1 METSVF
7 IGKIISVVYLA
18 FGLGMLLNQNGYKKV
33 LIELIENSSFLLF
46 GGMLSVVTG
55 MSIINFHNHWVED
68 WTVVITIIGWIALL
82 KGFYLLVFPN
92 RFAFFKRFL
101 DSKILIRVLSL
112 IAILFGLILGCFVFV

>member
-33 LIELIENSSFLLF
+33 LIELIGNSSFLLF

-55 MSIINFHNHWVED
+55 MSIINFHNHWVGD

-82 KGFYLLVFPN
+82 KGVYFLVFPN

-101 DSKILIRVLSL
+101 DSKILIKVLSL